1 MDNSWKPM
9 SMCRCACVWDVL
21 HIKDM
26 QFSTLKCVLFA
37 QFWKSIGAL
46 DFGSPSYQSWTE
58 KTGPFGKAVKNKK
71 IVGNMGNSAISQNR
85 SKLTSLCD
93 LYECWWKLGTEKD
106 RFKVLARLKAS
117 HLFTKNKSISHP
129 MTRKNKPITRM
140 VLFGGFHK
148 WGDPQ
153 KVVGS

>member
-1 MDNSWKPM
+1 M
-9 SMCRCACVWDVL
+9 
-21 HIKDM
+21 
-26 QFSTLKCVLFA
+26 LFA

-106 RFKVLARLKAS
+106 RFRAQQKDHS
-117 HLFTKNKSISHP
+117 
-129 MTRKNKPITRM
+129 
-140 VLFGGFHK
+140 K
-148 WGDPQ
+148 WF
-153 KVVGS
+153 